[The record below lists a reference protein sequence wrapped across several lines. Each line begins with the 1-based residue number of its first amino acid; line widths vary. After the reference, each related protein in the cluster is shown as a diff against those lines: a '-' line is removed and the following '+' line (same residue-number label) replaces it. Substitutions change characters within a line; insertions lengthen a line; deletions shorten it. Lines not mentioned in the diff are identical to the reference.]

1 MARLNPRIDIAFK
14 KIFGVEENKDLLMSL
29 INAIVGPNDQVF
41 DLTLMNPYNLQSF
54 RTDKL
59 SIMDIKAKG
68 HDGKRFNIEI
78 QITNEGEYDK
88 RSLYYWAKM
97 YAEQIRKGDSYGVLS
112 KAIGIHILNFDC
124 IRDDRYHH
132 KFQIQDVDTN
142 ERHFDHFEMHTLEL
156 SKFSSKND
164 QLIDLVKRIR
174 TSLDIWMAFLSRN
187 ELLIKGHLPPEL
199 DTAHVNK
206 AIDVLDVLNLSDEE
220 REAYEGREKFY
231 WIEANA
237 LVHQHA
243 LGVEKGMEIGRE
255 EGEAIGLEKGE
266 AIATRKMVIEMLKE
280 NETDAKIMKYAK
292 ISTEELNEIKAAYQ
306 NNDHQ

>member
-78 QITNEGEYDK
+78 QITDEGNYSE
-88 RSLYYWAKM
+88 RALVYWSKM
-97 YAEQIRKGDSYGVLS
+97 YAEQMRKGDDYGTLS
-112 KAIGIHILNFDC
+112 KAIGIHILNFDS
-124 IRDDRYHH
+124 IDDDRYHH
-132 KFQIQDVDTN
+132 EFHINDT
-142 ERHFDHFEMHTLEL
+142 ETKQRYFDHFEMHTLEL

-164 QLIDLVKRIR
+164 QLTDLVKRIR

-187 ELLIKGHLPPEL
+187 ELLTKGHLPPEL
-199 DTAHVNK
+199 DTAHLNK
-206 AIDVLDVLNLSDEE
+206 AIGILDVMNLSDEE

-243 LGVEKGMEIGRE
+243 LGMEK
-255 EGEAIGLEKGE
+255 GEAIGLEKGE
-266 AIATRKMVIEMLKE
+266 AIGVEKGAANAIRKMVIAMLQKGIDDATIMACTGLILKE
-280 NETDAKIMKYAK
+280 LTALKESI
-292 ISTEELNEIKAAYQ
+292 
-306 NNDHQ
+306 